1 VGCLRGGEYTD
12 GCSVSW
18 PLDANPR
25 ATLQSYPGEQ
35 AILHTTLGLAGDNL
49 TASHLRVTGAGCAAQ
64 NGFTVQG
71 ANDVIEFSSVYDV
84 SAHGV
89 LTNPSSSNVTVHGN
103 FIESV
108 GSNCPTS
115 ITASTS
121 RPRAGSRATCSRT
134 SAAATAST
142 SPTPGTTSPDESGGR
157 YSAE

>member
-89 LTNPSSSNVTVHGN
+89 LTNTSSSNVTVHGN
-103 FIESV
+103 FIESI
-108 GSNCPTS
+108 GSNCPNLDHGVYFQTS
-115 ITASTS
+115 GRI
-121 RPRAGSRATCSRT
+121 RAMCSRT
-134 SAAATAST
+134 FAAATAST
-142 SPTPGTTSPDESGGR
+142 FILHRMT
-157 YSAE
+157 